1 MVLVAA
7 TELIRFYRGMLSG
20 GGTRRKD
27 EAMATYLVTGA
38 TGLIGRHF
46 VAELLAR
53 PDTERVWL
61 LVRERSQDKLAAAAR
76 EWPDAGKTR
85 PVVGDVREPGLG
97 VKDAQLDELT
107 GHVDHL
113 VHLAALYDIAADDD
127 ASIAANVDGTRH
139 VIELAERI
147 DAGCLHHVSS
157 VAVAGDHRGRFT
169 EEMFDAGQRLV
180 TAYHRTKF
188 ESERLVRTQTDVPWR
203 IYRPA
208 IVVGNSATGEMDK
221 IDGPY
226 YFFAA
231 LARLSAV
238 PSVPLVFPDIGDTN
252 IVPVDYVA
260 AAMAHLV
267 NEPGLDGRAF
277 HLVNPEPQ
285 SARSVYNSFA
295 RAAGAPVATG
305 ELDHRLSNP
314 LISLVKLAEHVPGVT
329 IARDAVL
336 DRLGIPPVLLS
347 TLTFEPRFDSTETR
361 KALAGANNGAGIAVP
376 RLEDYADVL
385 WRYWREHLDP
395 FRARRHGQRGEL
407 DGRRVVITG
416 ASSGI
421 GRATALKVAAAGGVP
436 LLVARR
442 QAELEEVQAEI
453 AAAGGQAYVYPCDLT
468 DDESVAKTVEAML
481 NEQPGIDM
489 LVNNAG
495 RSIRRSVQLSYDR
508 MHDYE
513 RAMAIN
519 YFGAVRLILGLLPHM
534 IERRFGHIV
543 NVSSIGVQ
551 GIAPRFS
558 AYVAS
563 KAALD
568 YFSKIVATETHG
580 AGITFTTVHMP
591 LVRTPM
597 IRPTKIYDAFPTKS
611 PEQAADMVLEALLKR
626 PKHIGTPTGRMISAA
641 YTVAPGLVDAIAYQG
656 YRIFPDSTAAGGGGR
671 VKIGKGDRHLGAAAM
686 ALARLTRG
694 FHW

>member
-1 MVLVAA
+1 
-7 TELIRFYRGMLSG
+7 
-20 GGTRRKD
+20 
-27 EAMATYLVTGA
+27 MATYLVTGA

-46 VAELLAR
+46 VAELLR
-53 PDTERVWL
+53 RSDTDAVYL
-61 LVRERSQDKLAAAAR
+61 LVREQSQERLARLAST
-76 EWPDAGKTR
+76 WPNPEKIRT
-85 PVVGDVREPGLG
+85 VVGDVSRPRLG
-97 VKDAQLDELT
+97 IADDRLPEKID
-107 GHVDHL
+107 HV
-113 VHLAALYDIAADDD
+113 VHLAALYDLTADDETS
-127 ASIAANVDGTRH
+127 AAANVDGTRH
-139 VIELAERI
+139 VLELAATIGAR
-147 DAGCLHHVSS
+147 CLHHVSS

-169 EEMFDAGQRLV
+169 EEMFDAGQRLP
-180 TAYHRTKF
+180 TPYHRTKF
-188 ESERLVRTQTDVPWR
+188 ESERLVRSQSEVPWR

-208 IVVGNSATGEMDK
+208 VVVGDSVTGEMDK

-226 YFFAA
+226 YFFAG
-231 LARLSAV
+231 LSRLTSL

-260 AAMAHLV
+260 AAMAYLV
-267 NEPGLDGRAF
+267 NQPGLDGHAF

-285 SARSVYNSFA
+285 SARYVYNAFA
-295 RAAGAPVATG
+295 RAAGAPVATA
-305 ELDHRLSNP
+305 ELDPRITKP
-314 LISLVKLAEHVPGVT
+314 LLNLVKLADHVPGVT

-336 DRLGIPPVLLS
+336 DRLGIPPELLT
-347 TLTFEPRFDSTETR
+347 TLTFEPKFDSKATR
-361 KALAGANNGAGIAVP
+361 DALAGSGIEMP
-376 RLEDYADVL
+376 QLSEYADVL

-395 FRARRHGQRGEL
+395 FRARRHGGRSEL

-442 QAELEEVQAEI
+442 QHELEEVRAEI
-453 AAAGGQAYVYPCDLT
+453 EAAGGHADIYPCDLT
-468 DDESVAKTVEAML
+468 DGEAVDKMVAQML
-481 NEQPGIDM
+481 AEQPSVDM

-495 RSIRRSVQLSYDR
+495 RSIRRSVQLSYGR

-519 YFGAVRLILGLLPHM
+519 YFGAVRLILALLPHM
-534 IERRFGHIV
+534 VERRFGHIV

-568 YFSKIVATETHG
+568 YFSRIVATETHG

-597 IRPTKIYDAFPTKS
+597 IRPTRIYDAFPTKS
-611 PEQAADMVLEALLKR
+611 PEQAAGMVLEALCKR
-626 PKHIGTPTGRMISAA
+626 PKHIGTPTGFMIQAA
-641 YTVAPGLVDAIAYQG
+641 YAVAPGVVDAIAYQG
-656 YRIFPDSTAAGGGGR
+656 YRIFPDSTAAGGSGR
-671 VKIGKGDRHLGAAAM
+671 VKIGKGERHLSAAAA

>member
-1 MVLVAA
+1 
-7 TELIRFYRGMLSG
+7 
-20 GGTRRKD
+20 
-27 EAMATYLVTGA
+27 MATYLVTGA

-61 LVRERSQDKLAAAAR
+61 LVRERSQDRLAAVAR
-76 EWPDAGKTR
+76 DWPAPEKIKT
-85 PVVGDVREPGLG
+85 VLGDVREERLG
-97 VKDAQLDELT
+97 ISDEQVAELT
-107 GHVDHL
+107 GTIDNL
-113 VHLAALYDIAADDD
+113 VHLAALYDISADDD
-127 ASIAANVDGTRH
+127 ASIAANVDGTSH
-139 VIELAERI
+139 MLDLAAAIEV
-147 DAGCLHHVSS
+147 GCLHHVSS
-157 VAVAGDHRGRFT
+157 VAVAGDYRGRFT
-169 EEMFDAGQRLV
+169 EEMFDAGQRLR
-180 TAYHRTKF
+180 TPYHRTKF

-208 IVVGNSATGEMDK
+208 IVVGNSVTGEMDK

-226 YFFAA
+226 YFFSA
-231 LARLSAV
+231 LARLSSV

-260 AAMAHLV
+260 AAMVELV
-267 NEPGLDGRAF
+267 TTPGLDGRAF

-285 SARSVYNSFA
+285 SARSVYNAFA
-295 RAAGAPVATG
+295 RAAGAPVAAA
-305 ELDHRLSNP
+305 ELGARFANP
-314 LISLVKLAEHVPGVT
+314 LMGLVKLAEHVPGVT

-336 DRLGIPPVLLS
+336 DRLGIPPVLLT

-361 KALAGANNGAGIAVP
+361 KALAESPVEVP
-376 RLEDYADVL
+376 ALEDYADVL

-442 QAELEEVQAEI
+442 RAELEEVRAEI
-453 AAAGGQAYVYPCDLT
+453 AAAGGHSYVYPCDLT
-468 DDESVAKTVEAML
+468 DDESVAKTVEQML
-481 NEQPGIDM
+481 VEQPGIDM

-519 YFGAVRLILGLLPHM
+519 YFGAVRLILALMPHM
-534 IERRFGHIV
+534 IERRFGHVV

-568 YFSKIVATETHG
+568 YFSRIVATETHG

-611 PEQAADMVLEALLKR
+611 PEQAADMVMDALLSK
-626 PKHIGTPTGRMISAA
+626 PKHIGTPTGRIISAA
-641 YTVAPGLVDAIAYQG
+641 YTIAPGLVDAIAYQG
-656 YRIFPDSTAAGGGGR
+656 YRIFPDSTAAGGSGR
-671 VKIGKGDRHLGAAAM
+671 MKIGKGDRHLGAAAM
-686 ALARLTRG
+686 ALAKLTRG

>member
-1 MVLVAA
+1 
-7 TELIRFYRGMLSG
+7 
-20 GGTRRKD
+20 
-27 EAMATYLVTGA
+27 MATYLVTGA

-53 PDTERVWL
+53 ADTERVWL
-61 LVRERSQDKLAAAAR
+61 LVRERSRERLADAASA
-76 EWPDAGKTR
+76 WPNVELTSA
-85 PVVGDVREPGLG
+85 VLGDVRQPNLG
-97 VKDAQLDELT
+97 VDDERLAELT
-107 GHVDHL
+107 GAVDHL

-127 ASIAANVDGTRH
+127 ASIAANVDGTQH
-139 VIELAERI
+139 VIELAAAI
-147 DAGCLHHVSS
+147 GAGCLHHVSS
-157 VAVAGDHRGRFT
+157 VAVAGDYRGRFT

-188 ESERLVRTQTDVPWR
+188 ESERLVRGQTEVPWR
-203 IYRPA
+203 VYRPA
-208 IVVGNSATGEMDK
+208 IVVGDSVTGEMDK
-221 IDGPY
+221 VDGPY

-231 LARLSAV
+231 LNRLAALPGV
-238 PSVPLVFPDIGDTN
+238 PVVFPDIGDTN

-267 NEPGLDGRAF
+267 TLPGLDGQAF

-285 SARSVYNSFA
+285 PARAVYNAFA
-295 RAAGAPVATG
+295 RAAGAPVASV
-305 ELDHRLSNP
+305 ELDRRLTGP
-314 LISLVKLAEHVPGVT
+314 LVGLARLAEHVPGVT

-336 DRLGIPPVLLS
+336 DRLGIPPILLS
-347 TLTFEPRFDSTETR
+347 TLTFQPRFDATSTR
-361 KALAGANNGAGIAVP
+361 RALADTGVDVPPLDEYAG
-376 RLEDYADVL
+376 VL

-395 FRARRHGQRGEL
+395 FRARRHGRRGPL

-421 GRATALKVAAAGGVP
+421 GRATAFQVAAAGAVP

-442 QAELEEVQAEI
+442 AAELDEVRAEI
-453 AAAGGQAYVYPCDLT
+453 VAAGGQAFVYPCDLT
-468 DDESVAKTVEAML
+468 DDESVAKTVERML
-481 NEQPGIDM
+481 IEQPGVDM

-519 YFGAVRLILGLLPHM
+519 YFGAVRMILALLPHM
-534 IERRFGHIV
+534 IERRFGHVV

-611 PEQAADMVLEALLKR
+611 PDQAAELVMAALLKR
-626 PKHIGTPTGRMISAA
+626 PKHIGTPTGQMISAA

-656 YRIFPDSTAAGGGGR
+656 YRIFPDSTAAGGTGR
-671 VKIGKGDRHLGAAAM
+671 FKIGKGDRHLGAAAT

>member
-1 MVLVAA
+1 
-7 TELIRFYRGMLSG
+7 
-20 GGTRRKD
+20 
-27 EAMATYLVTGA
+27 MATYLVTGA

-46 VAELLAR
+46 VRELLDR
-53 PDTERVWL
+53 DDVDRLWL
-61 LVRERSQDKLAAAAR
+61 LVRAQSQERLARAAR
-76 EWPDAGKTR
+76 DWPAADRVRT
-85 PVVGDVREPGLG
+85 VVGDVSQPGLG
-97 VKDAQLDELT
+97 IAADALGDLA
-107 GHVDHL
+107 GVDHV
-113 VHLAALYDIAADDD
+113 VHLAALYDVTADDET
-127 ASIAANVDGTRH
+127 SITANVEGTRN
-139 VIELAERI
+139 VIDLAAELG
-147 DAGCLHHVSS
+147 AGCLHHVSS
-157 VAVAGDHRGRFT
+157 VAVAGDYRGRFT

-180 TAYHRTKF
+180 TPYHRTKF
-188 ESERLVRTQTDVPWR
+188 ESERLVRTQTRVPWR

-208 IVVGNSATGEMDK
+208 IVVGDSVTGEMDK

-231 LARLSAV
+231 LSRLNSL
-238 PSVPLVFPDIGDTN
+238 PNVPLLFPDIGDTN

-260 AAMAHLV
+260 RAMAHLV

-277 HLVNPEPQ
+277 HLVSPEPQ
-285 SARSVYNSFA
+285 PAKEVYNAFA
-295 RAAGAPVATG
+295 RAAGAPLAAA
-305 ELDHRLSNP
+305 ELSRRLSGP
-314 LISLVKLAEHVPGVT
+314 LLGLVRFAENVPGVS

-336 DRLGIPPVLLS
+336 DRLGIPPVLLT
-347 TLTFEPRFDSTETR
+347 TLTFEPRFESAETR
-361 KALAGANNGAGIAVP
+361 KALAGSGVEVP
-376 RLEDYADVL
+376 NLADYADVL

-442 QAELEEVQAEI
+442 EVELEEVRTEI

-468 DDESVAKTVEAML
+468 DDESVAKTVSAML
-481 NEQPGIDM
+481 AEQPSVDM

-495 RSIRRSVQLSYDR
+495 RSIRRAVRLSYDR

-519 YFGAVRLILGLLPHM
+519 YFGAVRLILALLPHM
-534 IERRFGHIV
+534 TERKFGHVV

-611 PEQAADMVLEALLKR
+611 PEQAADMVMDALVSR
-626 PKHIGTPTGRMISAA
+626 PKHIGTPTGFAIQAA
-641 YTVAPGLVDAIAYQG
+641 YAVAPGLVDAVAYQG
-656 YRIFPDSTAAGGGGR
+656 YRIFPDSTGAGGNDR
-671 VKIGKGDRHLGAAAM
+671 IKLGKGERNLTAAAT
-686 ALARLTRG
+686 ALAKLTRG

>member
-1 MVLVAA
+1 
-7 TELIRFYRGMLSG
+7 
-20 GGTRRKD
+20 
-27 EAMATYLVTGA
+27 MATYLVTGA

-46 VAELLAR
+46 VAEVLAR
-53 PDTERVWL
+53 PDTERVWV
-61 LVRERSQDKLAAAAR
+61 LVRERSRERLTEVARDWPGGDKV
-76 EWPDAGKTR
+76 R
-85 PVVGDVREPGLG
+85 PLVGDIRAERLG
-97 VKDAQLDELT
+97 ITDEQVAELT
-107 GHVDHL
+107 GTVDHL

-127 ASIAANVDGTRH
+127 ASIAANVEGTRH
-139 VIELAERI
+139 VLSLAEALR
-147 DAGCLHHVSS
+147 AGCLHHVSS
-157 VAVAGDHRGRFT
+157 VAVAGDYHGRFT

-188 ESERLVRTQTDVPWR
+188 ESERLVRTQSDVPWR

-208 IVVGNSATGEMDK
+208 IVVGNSETGEMDK
-221 IDGPY
+221 VDGPY
-226 YFFAA
+226 YFFSA
-231 LARLSAV
+231 LQRLSSV
-238 PSVPLVFPDIGDTN
+238 PSVPFVFPNIGDTN

-260 AAMAHLV
+260 KAMAHLV
-267 NEPGLDGRAF
+267 NRPGLDGRAF

-285 SARSVYNSFA
+285 SAREVYNAFA
-295 RAAGAPVATG
+295 GAAGAPLATV
-305 ELDHRLSNP
+305 ELGSQFAKP
-314 LISLVKLAEHVPGVT
+314 LVNLMKLAEHVPGVT
-329 IARDAVL
+329 IARDAFL
-336 DRLGIPPVLLS
+336 DRLGIPPVVLT
-347 TLTFEPRFDSTETR
+347 TLTFDPVFDSTETR
-361 KALAGANNGAGIAVP
+361 RELADSGVDVP
-376 RLEDYADVL
+376 PLADYADVL

-395 FRARRHGQRGEL
+395 FRARRSGQRGEL

-421 GRATALKVAAAGGVP
+421 GRAAALKVAEAGGVP

-442 QAELEEVQAEI
+442 QAELEEVRAEI
-453 AAAGGQAYVYPCDLT
+453 AAAGGQAFVYPCDLT
-468 DDESVAKTVEAML
+468 DDESVDKMVAQML
-481 NEQPGIDM
+481 MEQPGVDM

-519 YFGAVRLILGLLPHM
+519 YFGAVRLILALLPHM

-611 PEQAADMVLEALLKR
+611 PEQAAEMVMDALVKR
-626 PKHIGTPTGRMISAA
+626 PKHIGTPTGQVIAAA
-641 YTVAPGLVDAIAYQG
+641 YSMAPGLVDAVAYQG
-656 YRIFPDSTAAGGGGR
+656 YRIFPDSTAAGGSGR
-671 VKIGKGDRHLGAAAM
+671 MKIGKGDRHLGAAAM